1 MLNVNYNK
9 SGNILCRYVASDLL
23 TQASDLLQQNTF
35 SANETKGS
43 QVLAWEH
50 STGRFEPFAG
60 ISTYLAYTHIS
71 LSRRHIYIS
80 LSPPPS

>member
-9 SGNILCRYVASDLL
+9 SGNTLCRYVSA
-23 TQASDLLQQNTF
+23 QATDLLQQNTF
-35 SANETKGS
+35 SANEKKGS

-60 ISTYLAYTHIS
+60 IFTYLAYTHTT

-80 LSPPPS
+80 LFPPPS

>member
-1 MLNVNYNK
+1 MLNVNYNE
-9 SGNILCRYVASDLL
+9 SGNILFRYVSA
-23 TQASDLLQQNTF
+23 QASDLLQQNTF

-80 LSPPPS
+80 LSPSPS